1 MRLPQAI
8 FTSVR
13 GKRLDGYQL
22 AARSDEI
29 DDELA
34 RDLTS
39 WGPAHDSLLFPRE
52 GIESINFHPLH
63 GGEWHCLSRTVCAG
77 AEYSGRAGGRIYTQ
91 MFLLPPEGL
100 ARFANNPFL
109 VLRSLRAAG
118 RLLVYD
124 QVPDRLRSVP
134 LVGRAASHEA
144 PSDAPSD
151 SAAEP
156 GAPSEVSDVAGS
168 EGCLTA
174 LENAVRKSPTVA
186 ILGTRHAEPWF
197 AALFRRLATDERIRL
212 SFSTGLKTS
221 LSRPFKLYLAPDD
234 PAQQRQLIRQSGVC
248 IVELRGR
255 KAS

>member
-34 RDLTS
+34 RDLQS

-52 GIESINFHPLH
+52 GIESINFHAVAA
-63 GGEWHCLSRTVCAG
+63 GQWYCLSRTVCSG

-91 MFLLPPEGL
+91 MFLIPPDGL

-118 RLLVYD
+118 RLLVHD
-124 QVPDRLRSVP
+124 DVPERLRSLP
-134 LVGRAASHEA
+134 LVGRAASHEVEEQG
-144 PSDAPSD
+144 PDIP
-151 SAAEP
+151 
-156 GAPSEVSDVAGS
+156 AGN
-168 EGCLTA
+168 LNA
-174 LENAVRKSPTVA
+174 LESALRQSPSVAVG
-186 ILGTRHAEPWF
+186 GTRQVEPWF
-197 AALFRRLATDERIRL
+197 AALFRRLPLEDRPRI
-212 SFSTGLKTS
+212 SFSTGLKPS
-221 LSRPFKLYLAPDD
+221 LGRPFKLFVAPED
-234 PAQQRQLIRQSGVC
+234 PAQQRQLSRQSGVR
-248 IVELRGR
+248 IVELRG
-255 KAS
+255 K